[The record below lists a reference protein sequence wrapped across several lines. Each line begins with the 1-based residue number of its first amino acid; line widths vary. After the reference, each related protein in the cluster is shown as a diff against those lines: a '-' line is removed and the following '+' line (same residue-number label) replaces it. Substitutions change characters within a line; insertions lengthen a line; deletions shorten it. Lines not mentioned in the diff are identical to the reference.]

1 MRETWKCSVFLLGS
15 IFSHCAKR
23 PKGNTHKLLLTRKW
37 CQQYCTPKL
46 DGFVVR
52 PCSFP
57 ENKTH
62 PTKMNDK
69 WNKSALQKVGDNSR
83 PTGNTCNFFFT
94 GGKFTV
100 IVVKTWLNG
109 AFQWPRKAELK
120 VRHDITTK
128 IPFVSWHGEMDVSVS
143 ISACLREPPPDSLRT
158 KAQKQHIYTKTLR
171 NTVSGTDT
179 QCDATLTLM
188 TDKMVQ
194 QILRPSHWPEV
205 VTDLYREAS

>member
-1 MRETWKCSVFLLGS
+1 MNVKTVTHIKMQNYTVSGGKYLEMLS

-37 CQQYCTPKL
+37 RHQYCTPKL

-62 PTKMNDK
+62 RTKMNDK

-83 PTGNTCNFFFT
+83 PTGNTSNFFFT

-120 VRHDITTK
+120 VRHDITT
-128 IPFVSWHGEMDVSVS
+128 E
-143 ISACLREPPPDSLRT
+143 
-158 KAQKQHIYTKTLR
+158 
-171 NTVSGTDT
+171 
-179 QCDATLTLM
+179 LTRFHL
-188 TDKMVQ
+188 
-194 QILRPSHWPEV
+194 
-205 VTDLYREAS
+205 